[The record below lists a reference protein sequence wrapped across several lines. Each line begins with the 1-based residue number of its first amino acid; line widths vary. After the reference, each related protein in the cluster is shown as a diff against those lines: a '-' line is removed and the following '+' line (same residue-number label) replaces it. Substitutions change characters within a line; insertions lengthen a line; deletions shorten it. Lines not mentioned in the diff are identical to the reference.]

1 MKQAAAV
8 TALILET
15 FRLNGRLLAAGD
27 ALVESLNLTSARWQV
42 LGAIATAPVP
52 LSVAQIARSMG
63 LTRQAVQ
70 RLANDMERDGLLR
83 FAANPNH
90 RRAGTSYDSA
100 WSALAAAMK
109 RQGLGADPYT
119 GALGATDHRG
129 DRYLETTPAAL
140 ERDDSGEGLTHVH
153 RTTGSHD
160 GDFAGAALRRVAE
173 QPARLRRI
181 ARCSRNGYRPISAA
195 LRCRRRWPRSD
206 LSWDFSPG
214 GKRRIGFGF
223 SVRSC
228 WLPIGPTH

>member
-1 MKQAAAV
+1 MKQAAAAV

-90 RRAGTSYDSA
+90 QRAKHVVMTPRGEAAYG
-100 WSALAAAMK
+100 AAMK
-109 RQGLGADPYT
+109 RQAPWAHTLTQGLSAQQIT
-119 GALGATDHRG
+119 AATVTLKHLRQ
-129 DRYLETTPAAL
+129 RLEH
-140 ERDDSGEGLTHVH
+140 DDSSEG
-153 RTTGSHD
+153 D
-160 GDFAGAALRRVAE
+160 
-173 QPARLRRI
+173 
-181 ARCSRNGYRPISAA
+181 
-195 LRCRRRWPRSD
+195 
-206 LSWDFSPG
+206 
-214 GKRRIGFGF
+214 
-223 SVRSC
+223 
-228 WLPIGPTH
+228 